1 MCQVDIALGKMRRN
15 FVFSHITLEMKI
27 KINMKNIQSD
37 IKISNVNIYD
47 YCLYHYKNYNM
58 LIIVMHLSF
67 QFIIEDHYINEDYY

>member
-1 MCQVDIALGKMRRN
+1 
-15 FVFSHITLEMKI
+15 MKI

-67 QFIIEDHYINEDYY
+67 EFIIEDHYINEDYY